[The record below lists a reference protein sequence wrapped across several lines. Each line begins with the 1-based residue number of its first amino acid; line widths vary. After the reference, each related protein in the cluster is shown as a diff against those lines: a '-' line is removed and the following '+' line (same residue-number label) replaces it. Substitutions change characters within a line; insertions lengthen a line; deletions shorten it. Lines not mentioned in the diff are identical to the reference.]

1 MFNKPANPSNVPTQ
15 GNPMSEQE
23 VNTPLTITDF
33 NKTFS
38 RFSLEG
44 KADQTYPDTEFSP
57 IDEEEGSPV
66 RLDSSE
72 ILIGR
77 KPLVRR
83 QPRAIGTI
91 LEQNT
96 ENPSQT
102 FKDIQ
107 TSIENS
113 PDGDE
118 GIIFLKEIA
127 KALSGYI
134 SRILQTN
141 EIIVGS
147 TGVKYINT
155 DVASYILAYLDK
167 ENFKGVNTN
176 ISITNNIFFL
186 QANVLLLEKIKQKLI
201 KAEKIQEW
209 KMILSELQASCKF

>member
-1 MFNKPANPSNVPTQ
+1 MLNQPMNPSN
-15 GNPMSEQE
+15 SQE
-23 VNTPLTITDF
+23 VNNSNPNFDSDALLKKMFDGITPT
-33 NKTFS
+33 S
-38 RFSLEG
+38 EG
-44 KADQTYPDTEFSP
+44 VPPLDQENVEDNQ
-57 IDEEEGSPV
+57 GVNPV
-66 RLDSSE
+66 HLDSSE
-72 ILIGR
+72 ILFGG

-83 QPRAIGTI
+83 QPRVIGI
-91 LEQNT
+91 VLDQNT
-96 ENPSQT
+96 ENPQQV

-113 PDGDE
+113 PDGDQ
-118 GIIFLKEIA
+118 GIVFLKEIA
-127 KALSGYI
+127 KAISGYI

-167 ENFKGVNTN
+167 ENFKGINTN

-201 KAEKIQEW
+201 KAEKNEAW
-209 KMILSELQASCKF
+209 KMILSGLQASCKF

>member
-1 MFNKPANPSNVPTQ
+1 MNPSN
-15 GNPMSEQE
+15 SQE
-23 VNTPLTITDF
+23 VNNSNPNSDSDALLKKMFDDITPTSKGVPPLDQEDIDT
-33 NKTFS
+33 K
-38 RFSLEG
+38 FSLIEDNQDG
-44 KADQTYPDTEFSP
+44 N
-57 IDEEEGSPV
+57 PV
-66 RLDSSE
+66 HLDSSK
-72 ILIGR
+72 ILIGG

-83 QPRAIGTI
+83 QLRAIGI
-91 LEQNT
+91 VLDQNT
-96 ENPSQT
+96 ENPSQA

-113 PDGDE
+113 PDGDQ
-118 GIIFLKEIA
+118 GIVFLKEIA

-167 ENFKGVNTN
+167 ENFKGTNTN

-201 KAEKIQEW
+201 KAEKIQVW
-209 KMILSELQASCKF
+209 KMILSELQASCKL